1 MFNSIRLISFIVH
14 CLLGS
19 ASFGVL
25 LYFFIARTNKFL
37 DAFHQKLAIGLF
49 SLTVTTIVVI
59 LGLALPVEV
68 LGQLSGRMGF
78 ITFTLAGPPAIWVV
92 VFLITAK
99 VFGNPVLSANPEQT
113 GLVLGRNIESHYRRL
128 GWDYYRHWR
137 AELNSYQ
144 RVIEKSE
151 LHFIDD
157 LLPKVFYHGRF
168 DLLKPQRVINTTI
181 FFFSRKGA
189 VKFQR
194 IQGEARI
201 ENGKRSEIYLPQT
214 SSTPQGRT
222 TCLHF
227 IRNENRLAQTGRHTH
242 GEWKIAPFKNID
254 ILLVAV
260 YENDELDDGDY
271 VYVDVSKYIDL
282 ELMDSA
288 ALNMM
293 IVSDRRIE
301 EYNVWEVAA
310 ALVSTEKPV
319 PLMFRTLDS
328 QANRRTSGVVEK
340 NIEQMARLLGDWN
353 VMLDEAAS
361 GNLGTTVDVCRD
373 EVEEFF
379 LKLKSAL
386 SSFELGDDPCA
397 FQRLFERPPAKDCVL
412 TRLKRQQNVI
422 LSTFTW
428 C

>member
-1 MFNSIRLISFIVH
+1 MKDNTIRLVALIVH
-14 CLLGS
+14 CFLGS
-19 ASFGVL
+19 ISFGVL
-25 LYFFIARTNKFL
+25 LYFFVARTNKFL

-49 SLTVTTIVVI
+49 SVTVTTIVVI
-59 LGLALPVEV
+59 LGLALPESVFGEV
-68 LGQLSGRMGF
+68 SGRIGF
-78 ITFTLAGPPAIWVV
+78 ITFTLAGPPAIWVT
-92 VFLITAK
+92 VFMITAR
-99 VFGNPVLSANPEQT
+99 VFGDPALNANLDRSVQ
-113 GLVLGRNIESHYRRL
+113 NIENHHKRL

-144 RVIEKSE
+144 RVIEESE

-168 DLLKPQRVINTTI
+168 DLLKPQRVTNTTL
-181 FFFSRKGA
+181 FFFSKKGA

-214 SSTPQGRT
+214 ASTPQGRT

-242 GEWKIAPFKNID
+242 GDWKIAPFKNID
-254 ILLVAV
+254 VLLVAV
-260 YENDELDDGDY
+260 YENDDLEDGDY
-271 VYVDVSKYIDL
+271 VYVDVSKYVDL

-288 ALNMM
+288 SLNLV
-293 IVSDRRIE
+293 IVSDRHIE

-310 ALVSTEKPV
+310 SLVSTEKPV
-319 PLMFRTLDS
+319 PLMFRALDS
-328 QANRRTSGVVEK
+328 QVNRRTAGTVEK
-340 NIEQMARLLGDWN
+340 NLEQMGRLFGDWD
-353 VMLDEAAS
+353 VMLDQAVK
-361 GNLGTTVDVCRD
+361 GVLGTTVDVCGE
-373 EVEEFF
+373 EVEKF
-379 LKLKSAL
+379 LLKVKGVLA
-386 SSFELGDDPCA
+386 GYDPGNQACA
-397 FQRLFERPPAKDCVL
+397 FEKLFREPSAADCVV
-412 TRLKRQQNVI
+412 TKLKRQQNVI

>member
-1 MFNSIRLISFIVH
+1 VAFIVY
-14 CLLGS
+14 CALGS

-25 LYFFIARTNKFL
+25 LYYFFARTNKFL
-37 DAFHQKLAIGLF
+37 DAFHQKLAMGLF
-49 SLTVTTIVVI
+49 SVTVTTIVVI
-59 LGLALPVEV
+59 LGLALPVDV
-68 LGQLSGRMGF
+68 LGQLSGRIGF

-99 VFGNPVLSANPEQT
+99 VFNSPVLGADLELNF
-113 GLVLGRNIESHYRRL
+113 VALGRNLEPHYRRL
-128 GWDYYRHWR
+128 GWNHYRHWR

-144 RVIEKSE
+144 RVIERSE

-168 DLLKPQRVINTTI
+168 DLLKPQRVTNTTL
-181 FFFSRKGA
+181 FFFSQKGA

-214 SSTPQGRT
+214 SSTPEGRT

-227 IRNENRLAQTGRHTH
+227 IRNEDRLAQTGKHTH

-254 ILLVAV
+254 MLLVAV
-260 YENDELDDGDY
+260 YENDELEDGDY
-271 VYVDVSKYIDL
+271 VYIDVSKYIDL
-282 ELMDSA
+282 ESMDSA

-293 IVSDRRIE
+293 IVSDRCIE

-310 ALVSTEKPV
+310 SLVSTEKPV

-328 QANRRTSGVVEK
+328 QANRRKSGMIEK
-340 NIEQMARLLGDWN
+340 NLEQIARLFGGWD
-353 VMLDEAAS
+353 VMLDEAAN
-361 GNLGTTVDVCRD
+361 GKLGATVNVSRD

-379 LKLKSAL
+379 VKVKSILNGFQL
-386 SSFELGDDPCA
+386 SDHPCA
-397 FQRLFERPPAKDCVL
+397 FQRLFERPQATDCVL
-412 TRLKRQQNVI
+412 TKLKHQHNVI

>member
-1 MFNSIRLISFIVH
+1 VAFIVY
-14 CLLGS
+14 CALGS

-25 LYFFIARTNKFL
+25 LYYFFARTNKFL
-37 DAFHQKLAIGLF
+37 DAFHQKLAMGLF
-49 SLTVTTIVVI
+49 SVTVTTIVVI
-59 LGLALPVEV
+59 LGLALPVDV
-68 LGQLSGRMGF
+68 LGQLSGRIGF

-99 VFGNPVLSANPEQT
+99 VFNSPVLGADLELNF
-113 GLVLGRNIESHYRRL
+113 VALGRNLEPHYRRL
-128 GWDYYRHWR
+128 GWNHYRHWR

-144 RVIEKSE
+144 RVIERSE

-168 DLLKPQRVINTTI
+168 DLLKPQRVTNTTL
-181 FFFSRKGA
+181 FFFSQKGA

-214 SSTPQGRT
+214 SSTPEGRT

-227 IRNENRLAQTGRHTH
+227 IRNEDRLAQTGKHTH

-254 ILLVAV
+254 MLLVAV
-260 YENDELDDGDY
+260 YENDELEDGDY
-271 VYVDVSKYIDL
+271 VYIDVSKYIDL
-282 ELMDSA
+282 ESMDSA

-293 IVSDRRIE
+293 IVSDRCIE

-310 ALVSTEKPV
+310 SLVSTEKPV

-328 QANRRTSGVVEK
+328 QANRRKSGMIEK
-340 NIEQMARLLGDWN
+340 NLEQIARLFGGWD
-353 VMLDEAAS
+353 VMLDEAAN
-361 GNLGTTVDVCRD
+361 GKLGATVNVSRD
-373 EVEEFF
+373 EVEELFV
-379 LKLKSAL
+379 KVKSILNGFQL
-386 SSFELGDDPCA
+386 SDHPCA
-397 FQRLFERPPAKDCVL
+397 FQRLFERPQATDCVL
-412 TRLKRQQNVI
+412 TKLKHQHNVI